1 MTACNLRLRQGCQ
14 EKKLEGEAG
23 ARPWKAVSFKVLS
36 AASNRNCPLSNSSK
50 GGIFGSN
57 LGKLMNS
64 RVREM
69 AESQKGEE
77 GQEQD
82 RRTR

>member
-1 MTACNLRLRQGCQ
+1 MRLRQGCQ

-36 AASNRNCPLSNSSK
+36 VASNRNSPHSNSSK
-50 GGIFGSN
+50 GGIFGRN

-64 RVREM
+64 KVREV

-77 GQEQD
+77 GPDQD